1 MFLSV
6 LLNQYYASGIISFG
20 SGSNKNEK
28 ADKLKIMKV
37 ASRLTFY
44 NTVYKTIWRIF
55 TKNNWHRLFPPHLH
69 GLITIIV
76 RGFSGPRYK
85 IVFLILGPSTYS
97 ASCSLTF
104 RNNMGIG
111 HGRIR
116 IRILNESFRIQ
127 NTAFN

>member
-44 NTVYKTIWRIF
+44 NI
-55 TKNNWHRLFPPHLH
+55 
-69 GLITIIV
+69 
-76 RGFSGPRYK
+76 
-85 IVFLILGPSTYS
+85 
-97 ASCSLTF
+97 
-104 RNNMGIG
+104 
-111 HGRIR
+111 
-116 IRILNESFRIQ
+116 
-127 NTAFN
+127 

>member
-69 GLITIIV
+69 RHDNCTGIFRSPLQYCIFNFRPV
-76 RGFSGPRYK
+76 NLFGVMFFNFSQQ
-85 IVFLILGPSTYS
+85 
-97 ASCSLTF
+97 
-104 RNNMGIG
+104 
-111 HGRIR
+111 HGYR
-116 IRILNESFRIQ
+116 SWQ
-127 NTAFN
+127 NSNPDPE

>member
-6 LLNQYYASGIISFG
+6 LLNQYYASGIIYFG

-76 RGFSGPRYK
+76 RGFSGPR
-85 IVFLILGPSTYS
+85 LQD
-97 ASCSLTF
+97 C
-104 RNNMGIG
+104 
-111 HGRIR
+111 
-116 IRILNESFRIQ
+116 ILNFRPVNLFGVMFFNFSQQHGYRSWQ
-127 NTAFN
+127 NSNPDPE